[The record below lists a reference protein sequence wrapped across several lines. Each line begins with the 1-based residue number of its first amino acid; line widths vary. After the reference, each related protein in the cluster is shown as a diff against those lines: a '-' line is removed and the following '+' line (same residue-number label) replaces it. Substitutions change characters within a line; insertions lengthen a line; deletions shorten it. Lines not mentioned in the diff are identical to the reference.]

1 MVEFEEHTS
10 EGKSKTLHEI
20 ENTHHSYL
28 FLVKETEEDARASL
42 LYSYKHSINGFAA
55 FLTSKEANKLSG
67 KTTSCNNNSL
77 YIYLSINISIYLPI
91 YDADIRKLVTEMEGV
106 VSVQKSK
113 QRIYSLHTTRSWQF
127 VGLDDGPLDPLE
139 EESNQRDRDLLIR
152 AKYGENIIVGMI
164 DNGKFSLHYCINYL
178 CISIFE
184 SIF

>member
-10 EGKSKTLHEI
+10 EDKTLHEI

-55 FLTSKEANKLSG
+55 LLTSKEANKLSG
-67 KTTSCNNNSL
+67 KTSSCISICL
-77 YIYLSINISIYLPI
+77 SIYLSNYLSIYA
-91 YDADIRKLVTEMEGV
+91 ADIRKHETEMEGV
-106 VSVQKSK
+106 VSVQKSN
-113 QRIYSLHTTRSWQF
+113 QGIYSLHTTRSWQF
-127 VGLDDGPLDPLE
+127 VGLNDGPLYPLE

-164 DNGKFSLHYCINYL
+164 DNGKCSLHI
-178 CISIFE
+178 
-184 SIF
+184 